1 MIYRVVYEC
10 ILHEWAQGVLGRKV
24 SVKKVE
30 EVLTISRSE
39 ENQDLFIKTSFW
51 LSTLFTT
58 FFRSPPPP
66 PEKYR
71 FMIKILMW
79 WTQRPLT
86 FCSSTWL
93 IGCFKCSVSYI
104 SQEKWQCFYA
114 VFTMGVCGDGTF
126 PFPPPLIFLIF
137 LTCFR
142 VMQSGEYLRGK
153 RAVSIALD
161 ELVLVLLKAYKL
173 TGVALDSD

>member
-1 MIYRVVYEC
+1 MNEHREC
-10 ILHEWAQGVLGRKV
+10 WEGKFRSKR
-24 SVKKVE
+24 SKKF
-30 EVLTISRSE
+30 L
-39 ENQDLFIKTSFW
+39 LFLDQKKIKTSSSRPRFDCQ
-51 LSTLFTT
+51 LYSQH
-58 FFRSPPPP
+58 FFRFPPPP

-93 IGCFKCSVSYI
+93 IGCFKCSASYI